1 MDDIFTADPATNLE
15 LGFNDLVGEDKKY
28 KEPDALAKAYAN
40 LERHARTLEAEN
52 AAARAERDALQATT
66 NNHSN
71 PSELNGQAPSQQPD
85 PAPVTPPNNSPTP
98 KDDDFRS
105 QIKEQIRAMNDEDRA
120 KANMDEAA
128 RQLVTLFGSEAGASD
143 AIRKRANELGVS
155 VEWLRDSASR
165 SPSAFYA
172 TMGVSPNTTQ
182 DRSTPSPN
190 PQVRMT
196 NDSGTK
202 NFEYYDKIRRD
213 DPKLYF
219 TPRIQTEMLQ
229 AAKTVPDF
237 YKR

>member
-1 MDDIFTADPATNLE
+1 MDDIFTADPATDLD

-28 KEPDALAKAYAN
+28 KEPDALAKGYAN

-52 AAARAERDALQATT
+52 AAARAERDALKATQ
-66 NNHSN
+66 NNQSN
-71 PSELNGQAPSQQPD
+71 PSELNGQAQPNPQD
-85 PAPVTPPNNSPTP
+85 HGDLTPTNNSPTP
-98 KDDDFRS
+98 NPDDFRS

-120 KANMDEAA
+120 KTNMDEAA

-165 SPSAFYA
+165 SPNAFYA
-172 TMGVSPNTTQ
+172 TMGVTPNQ
-182 DRSTPSPN
+182 VDRSTPSPN
-190 PQVRMT
+190 PEVRMT
-196 NDSGTK
+196 QNSGAK
-202 NFEYYDKIRRD
+202 NFEYYDKIRKE

-219 TPRIQTEMLQ
+219 TPRIQTEMLA
-229 AAKTVPDF
+229 AAKSTPDF